1 MGATTMEPRTGFEPV
16 TYRLQGGCSSQ
27 LSYLGAEVEATTHP
41 GRQALA
47 ARLSAARL
55 VGYGLGIMF
64 VPRAQLK
71 VFSPLEAFPPRERE
85 RWAAYVDEDG
95 GLTRSE
101 HEHAEEAAATRLLMG
116 RTLFGPDAALVRRA
130 GEQVLICPL
139 ELDLRAA
146 VAMES
151 FRQRI
156 PDAVMA
162 AFVPD
167 GRVRG
172 QLASLSSTGRVPHV
186 LDEPWSV
193 PLHWFVAFEPVERRL
208 REHPEG
214 HGGRLLYVT
223 TCGQALERL
232 ERAIEVVEETLED
245 GEDVLAALASVT
257 AWIDT
262 FDPSSLLE
270 LDYAQVA
277 GLFTDDELRRDRSC
291 EELWQA
297 IEALE
302 VGDLMTAAATY
313 GVVRARWSERWAH
326 EHAN

>member
-1 MGATTMEPRTGFEPV
+1 M
-16 TYRLQGGCSSQ
+16 L
-27 LSYLGAEVEATTHP
+27 
-41 GRQALA
+41 
-47 ARLSAARL
+47 
-55 VGYGLGIMF
+55 

-71 VFSPLEAFPPRERE
+71 VFTPLEAFPAAERQRWE
-85 RWAAYVDEDG
+85 RYVDRAG
-95 GLTRSE
+95 GLTRSQ
-101 HEHAEEAAATRLLMG
+101 HVDAETAAATRLLLG

-130 GEQVLICPL
+130 GQQVLVCPL

-146 VAMES
+146 IAMED
-151 FRQRI
+151 FRRSI
-156 PDAVMA
+156 PDEVVA

-172 QLASLSSTGRVPHV
+172 QLESLSATGRVPHV

-193 PLHWFVAFEPVERRL
+193 PLHWFVAFDPSERRI

-214 HGGRLLYVT
+214 HGPRLVYLT
-223 TCGQALERL
+223 SCHQAMDRL
-232 ERAIEVVEETLED
+232 ERAIDVVEETLED

-257 AWIDT
+257 AWVDT
-262 FDPSSLLE
+262 FDPNALLE

-277 GLFTDDELRRDRSC
+277 GLFTPAELRQDHSC
-291 EELWQA
+291 QGIWQA

-302 VGDLMTAAATY
+302 MGDLLTAAATY
-313 GVVRARWSERWAH
+313 GVVRARWSDRWSL

>member
-1 MGATTMEPRTGFEPV
+1 M
-16 TYRLQGGCSSQ
+16 L
-27 LSYLGAEVEATTHP
+27 
-41 GRQALA
+41 
-47 ARLSAARL
+47 
-55 VGYGLGIMF
+55 

-71 VFSPLEAFPPRERE
+71 VFSPLESFPPRERE
-85 RWAAYVDEDG
+85 RWAAYVDAAG

-101 HEHAEEAAATRLLMG
+101 HADAEQAAATRLLMG
-116 RTLFGPDAALVRRA
+116 RTLFGQDAALVRRA
-130 GEQVLICPL
+130 GKQVLVCPL
-139 ELDLRAA
+139 DLELRAA
-146 VAMES
+146 VAMET
-151 FRQRI
+151 FRRRI
-156 PDAVMA
+156 PDTVVA

-172 QLASLSSTGRVPHV
+172 QLESLSSTGQVPHV

-193 PLHWFVAFEPVERRL
+193 PLHWFVAFDPSERRI

-214 HGGRLLYVT
+214 HGARLVYVT
-223 TCGQALERL
+223 TCDQAMERL

-262 FDPSSLLE
+262 FDPASLLE

-277 GLFTDDELRRDRSC
+277 GLFTGGELREDRSC
-291 EELWQA
+291 EEIWQA
-297 IEALE
+297 ITALE
-302 VGDLMTAAATY
+302 AGDLLTAAATY
-313 GVVRARWSERWAH
+313 GVVRARWSDRWSL

>member
-1 MGATTMEPRTGFEPV
+1 M

-27 LSYLGAEVEATTHP
+27 LSYLGGSPQGYYGRGVRRVGGVRYVPTTM
-41 GRQALA
+41 L
-47 ARLSAARL
+47 
-55 VGYGLGIMF
+55 

-71 VFSPLEAFPPRERE
+71 VFSPLGSFPPQERE
-85 RWAAYVDEDG
+85 RWERYVEAAG
-95 GLTRSE
+95 GLTRSQ
-101 HEHAEEAAATRLLMG
+101 HADVEVAAVTRLLMG

-130 GEQVLICPL
+130 GEQVLVCPL

-146 VAMES
+146 VALET
-151 FRQRI
+151 FRRTV
-156 PDAVMA
+156 PEAVVT

-193 PLHWFVAFEPVERRL
+193 PLHWFVAFDPSERRV

-214 HGGRLLYVT
+214 HGPRLVYVT
-223 TCGQALERL
+223 SCGQAMERL

-257 AWIDT
+257 AWVDA
-262 FDPSSLLE
+262 FDPRALLE

-277 GLFTDDELRRDRSC
+277 NLFTADELRQDRSC
-291 EELWQA
+291 EEIWQA

-302 VGDLMTAAATY
+302 AGDLLTAAATY
-313 GVVRARWSERWAH
+313 GVVRSRWSERWSL